1 MYNEKNILG
10 KVHKF
15 AFVPHCM
22 GTVAIGIQVLCIDKE
37 RYKIFDINY

>member
-1 MYNEKNILG
+1 MYKEKNNLV

-22 GTVAIGIQVLCIDKE
+22 GTVAIGTCNQ
-37 RYKIFDINY
+37 